1 MQASYLAIFA
11 VAVLS
16 ASPSLS
22 GPSGDERGVDP
33 KPLQQIIYIKASEV
47 ADTDRQSVLRRKVH
61 AAARTVCR
69 MERYSAELERA
80 CIRGT
85 AEHTMAE
92 LERAAVRMA
101 TGSNQFRK
109 VSTIVR
115 VR

>member
-16 ASPSLS
+16 ATPSFA

-33 KPLQQIIYIKASEV
+33 EPLQQIIYVNASDA

-69 MERYSAELERA
+69 NERYSAELERA

-85 AEHTMAE
+85 AEHTLAE
-92 LERAAVRMA
+92 LKRAAVRMA

-109 VSTIVR
+109 ISTIVR